1 VLPIATPV
9 AFMTILRA
17 TFTDNSIGDNDIK
30 QIGGFRVTVTAIEV
44 LLEKVPFDTVK
55 IIDRV
60 DSALTLFAS
69 IIMTLEAKKNLKGQS
84 EVN

>member
-1 VLPIATPV
+1 
-9 AFMTILRA
+9 MTILRA